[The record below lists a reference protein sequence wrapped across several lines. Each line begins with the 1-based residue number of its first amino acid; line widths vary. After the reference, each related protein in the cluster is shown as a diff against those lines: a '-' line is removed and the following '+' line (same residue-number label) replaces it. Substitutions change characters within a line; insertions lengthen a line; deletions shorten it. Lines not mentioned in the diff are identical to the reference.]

1 MKDLLELKA
10 DLKIRRERFNQYR
23 VVNIS
28 ENILNESIQV
38 SAPESIKSKFQGLI
52 KDKLQEK
59 FQGKLQEKLQGKL
72 QEKFQGKLKEK
83 VGEIKE
89 KVGEIKR
96 FNKTMKQ
103 GYFNRSRSTLRT
115 YKAMI

>member
-59 FQGKLQEKLQGKL
+59 FQGKL
-72 QEKFQGKLKEK
+72 KEK

>member
-59 FQGKLQEKLQGKL
+59 L